1 MLEIFKQLW
10 VGWNRGIRAVM
21 RVQSQAIMAMAYFLA
36 IGPIAVLFRLTG
48 RTLLDRG
55 PAQADARSFWVPRT
69 PVEASMKDAS
79 RPF

>member
-10 VGWNRGIRAVM
+10 VGWNRGIRAVL
-21 RVQSQAIMAMAYFLA
+21 RVQSQAIMTLAYFLA
-36 IGPIAVLFRLTG
+36 IGPISILFRLTG

-55 PAQADARSFWVPRT
+55 AAPPDARSFWVPRS

>member
-21 RVQSQAIMAMAYFLA
+21 RVQSQAIMAVAYFFA
-36 IGPIAVLFRLTG
+36 IGPIALLFRLAG

-55 PAQADARSFWVPRT
+55 RAPPNARSFWVPRT

-79 RPF
+79 KPF

>member
-21 RVQSQAIMAMAYFLA
+21 RAQSKAIMTVAYFLA

-55 PAQADARSFWVPRT
+55 PAQADARSFWVPRN